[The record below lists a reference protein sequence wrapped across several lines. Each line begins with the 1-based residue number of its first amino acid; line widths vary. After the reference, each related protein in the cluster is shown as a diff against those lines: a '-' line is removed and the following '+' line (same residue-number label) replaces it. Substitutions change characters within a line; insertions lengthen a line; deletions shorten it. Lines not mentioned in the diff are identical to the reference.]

1 MSAKVAGKSILA
13 ETGGKYIADTAT
25 HAGDWMAITAL
36 TATVFAAGTTST
48 TITGTLTSMALP
60 AGATL
65 WGRFNAIKLT
75 SGTIIAYNNK

>member
-1 MSAKVAGKSILA
+1 MSAKSADKSILA
-13 ETGGKYIADTAT
+13 ETPGKYIADTTAYT
-25 HAGDWMAITAL
+25 GDWMAIQAL

-48 TITGTLTSMALP
+48 SITGTLTSMALP

-75 SGTIIAYNNK
+75 SGTVIAYTNK